1 MQSRKI
7 AIILSIEVFMITSCY
22 KNNWE
27 YRPASAP
34 VYKLNQFDTVD
45 KVFFSGYGYDS
56 SNLFEIVFTKNAYSN
71 GNSYDSPVAY
81 WTIYQTPDTIS
92 PPPPTPYH
100 IQYLLNSPLIIFD
113 SLKSIFDGNFMF
125 AAGQNVINKPFMRSI
140 NTVNDSVFITFVLS
154 PGAQLAIPSVAQAIP
169 LVNDTTE
176 VPLYNSFITGN
187 YLTQN
192 QWAYYPAL

>member
-7 AIILSIEVFMITSCY
+7 VIILSILMLMITSCY
-22 KNNWE
+22 KGSE
-27 YRPASAP
+27 YQGASAP

-56 SNLFEIVFTKNAYSN
+56 SDLFEIIFTRNANSY
-71 GNSYDSPVAY
+71 GNDYDSPIAY
-81 WTIYQTPDTIS
+81 FTIYQTPDTIP

-100 IQYLLNSPLIIFD
+100 IQYLLNSPLIVLD
-113 SLKSIFDGNFMF
+113 SLKSDVNGNFMF
-125 AAGQNVINKPFMRSI
+125 AAGQNVINKPFMRAV
-140 NTVNDSVFITFVLS
+140 NAENDSVFITFVLS
-154 PGAQLAIPSVAQAIP
+154 PGAQFALPSVAHAVA

-176 VPLYNSFITGN
+176 VPLYNSFMTSN

-192 QWAYYPAL
+192 QWEYYPAL